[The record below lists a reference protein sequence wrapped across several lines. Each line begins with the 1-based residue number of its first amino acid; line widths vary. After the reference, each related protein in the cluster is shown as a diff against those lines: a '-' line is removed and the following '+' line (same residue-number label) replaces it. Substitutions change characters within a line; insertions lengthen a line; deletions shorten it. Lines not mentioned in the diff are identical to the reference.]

1 VGGGAC
7 QQQQAAGEQK
17 WIELLPSPSLN
28 YSRAQAA
35 QKVQGARAVQV
46 QEVQVQ
52 GARAVQVVVGGAS
65 VAARLPTS
73 IMLSMPIATVKRT
86 GAGFASRGTE

>member
-1 VGGGAC
+1 MGGGAC

-46 QEVQVQ
+46 QGVQ
-52 GARAVQVVVGGAS
+52 GARAVQVVGGAS
-65 VAARLPTS
+65 VAARLPTG
-73 IMLSMPIATVKRT
+73 MPIAMVKRT